1 MEYREIG
8 TTGIRISEIGFG
20 CGGNAG
26 LMVRGTPAEQRD
38 TIARA
43 IELGINY
50 FDNSPDYG
58 DGAAETNL
66 GRVLKELHVHP
77 FLNTKVEIRNEN
89 LDDIAGHVVRSVDES
104 LKRLG
109 VDYVDVLQIHNAPVD
124 PAPKLEGRVY
134 ARIWV
139 EDYLKPNGALE
150 GLERVVRQGKAQAI
164 GFICRG
170 DGIGPVRRLLDEGC
184 FDILNVSF
192 HLMHPT
198 AGYPKP
204 RGLDVLDWEQVIDEA
219 EMSGA
224 GVAIYSPLNS
234 GALTDSAVAG
244 DPSHPLAQV
253 RRAADSPEARRLRD
267 QSASFSF
274 LSRPGEQTLAQ
285 ANYRFILAKS
295 GVTTVLGGF
304 SEVGQMEELV
314 QASGADPLTEK
325 EMARVEMVWRSN
337 MGVEPSQK
345 QDVRNTAHP

>member
-8 TTGIRISEIGFG
+8 TSGIRISEIGFG

-26 LMVRGTPAEQRD
+26 LMVRGEPREQRD

-66 GRVLKELHVHP
+66 GRVLRELRVHP

-104 LKRLG
+104 LQRLG
-109 VDYVDVLQIHNAPVD
+109 VDYVDVLQIHNGPVD
-124 PAPKLEGRVY
+124 PAPKLEGRAY

-150 GLERVVRQGKAQAI
+150 GLERVMRQGKARCI

-170 DGIGPVRRLLDEGC
+170 KDIGPVRQLLDLGR
-184 FDILNVSF
+184 FDIINVSY
-192 HLMHPT
+192 HLMNPT
-198 AGYPKP
+198 PGYPKP
-204 RGLDVLDWEQVIDEA
+204 RGLDVDDWGQVIDEA
-219 EMSGA
+219 ELSGT
-224 GVAIYSPLNS
+224 GVAIYSPLAS
-234 GALTDSAVAG
+234 GALTDNSVAG
-244 DPSHPLAQV
+244 NPAHPLATV
-253 RRAADSPEARRLRD
+253 RRAADSPEARRIQE
-267 QSASFSF
+267 QSASFQF
-274 LSRPGEQTLAQ
+274 LSRPGEHTLAQ
-285 ANYRFILAKS
+285 ATYRFILAKS

-304 SEVGQMEELV
+304 SEVSQMEELV
-314 QASGADPLTEK
+314 EASGAGP
-325 EMARVEMVWRSN
+325 
-337 MGVEPSQK
+337 
-345 QDVRNTAHP
+345 

>member
-66 GRVLKELHVHP
+66 GRVLRELHVHP
-77 FLNTKVEIRNEN
+77 FLNTKVEIRAEN

-104 LKRLG
+104 LARLG

-134 ARIWV
+134 ARIGV
-139 EDYLKPNGALE
+139 EDYLRPNGALE
-150 GLERVVRQGKAQAI
+150 GLERVLRQGKARAI

-170 DGIGPVRRLLDEGC
+170 DGIGPVRRLLDLGV
-184 FDILNVSF
+184 FDILNVSY
-192 HLMHPT
+192 HLMNPT

-204 RGLDVLDWEQVIDEA
+204 RGLDVTDWEEVIDEA
-219 EMSGA
+219 ELSGA

-244 DPSHPLAQV
+244 NPTHPLAQV
-253 RRAADSPEARRLRD
+253 RRAADSPEAQRLRQ
-267 QSASFSF
+267 QSAAFSF
-274 LSRPGEQTLAQ
+274 LSRPGEQSLAQ
-285 ANYRFILAKS
+285 ATFRFILAKS

-304 SEVGQMEELV
+304 SEVGQLEELV
-314 QASGADPLTEK
+314 QASGAGPLSENDMVRI
-325 EMARVEMVWRSN
+325 EMIWRAN
-337 MGVEPSQK
+337 LG
-345 QDVRNTAHP
+345 THGA